1 MHFEFVYKGDIS
13 MRIAIVDDI
22 ASERENLRRRL
33 DVQLARIAMHAGI
46 LEFESGTDFLSA
58 AGKRRFDLVF
68 LDIYMENENGMDT
81 ARKLRCF
88 DTDCLLVFTTSST
101 DHALDGFRVRAVH
114 YLVKP
119 YADEELAALFDE
131 IVKRLPAPDKYI
143 ELNAVGGTVRLRFA
157 EILYA
162 EHYRHQIHIYTADGQ
177 KAVIRQTFRE
187 FTERLSDGRFF
198 LCSRG
203 TIVNLEYAEDFDGVD
218 FILKNG
224 QKIAVSRDLSKAARL
239 AFGDFLF
246 KKGRR

>member
-1 MHFEFVYKGDIS
+1 

-33 DVQLARIAMHAGI
+33 GSQLARLALHAEIA
-46 LEFESGTDFLSA
+46 EFESGARFLSA
-58 AGKRRFDLVF
+58 AGKKRFDLTF
-68 LDIYMENENGMDT
+68 LDIYMDEKNGVDT
-81 ARKLRCF
+81 AKELRRF

-101 DHALDGFRVRAVH
+101 DHALDGFRVRAMQ

-119 YADEELAALFDE
+119 YSDEDLAALFDE

-143 ELNAVGGTVRLRFA
+143 EVNTVGGTVRLRFA

-162 EHYRHQIHIYTADGQ
+162 EHYRHQIYIYTADGQ
-177 KAVIRQTFRE
+177 KTVIRRTLRE
-187 FTERLSDGRFF
+187 FTEGLSDDRFF

-203 TIVNLEYAEDFDGVD
+203 IIVNLEYAEDFDGTD

-224 QKIAVSRDLSKAARL
+224 KRLPVSRDLTKAARL

-246 KKGRR
+246 KRGPRP